1 MAAAMMKA
9 WMGAALAAACSALAA
24 SDAVAEPSAVQLG
37 TFNAWEAPSARVRIL
52 NRSGKELRVLA
63 CRASC
68 GCLTAAMDRTSV
80 GPGGAVVLDVKV
92 LSRAAGVFSHS
103 VYVEFDGMAPLRIP
117 VTGRAVQLMTFHPGE
132 RVALGARPAGSAVSQ
147 SFEISLSADA
157 VLGEPSAEGCEASLE
172 AMSPRRR
179 ILHVRGVAPAARG
192 PFRLR
197 VSIPVESPYRGSA
210 EIVLYGNSIQNQAE
224 EAE

>member
-1 MAAAMMKA
+1 MMKV
-9 WMGAALAAACSALAA
+9 WMGAALAAACAALAA
-24 SDAVAEPSAVQLG
+24 GGAVAEPSAVQLG

-80 GPGGAVVLDVKV
+80 GPGGDGILDVKV

-132 RVALGARPAGSAVSQ
+132 RVALGARPAGASVSQ

-157 VLGEPSAEGCEASLE
+157 VLGEPSGGGCEVFME
-172 AMSPRRR
+172 AVSPRNW
-179 ILHVRGVAPAARG
+179 ILHVRGMVPATRG

-210 EIVLYGNSIQNQAE
+210 EIVLYGSSVENKKETAE
-224 EAE
+224 

>member
-1 MAAAMMKA
+1 MAAAIVKA
-9 WMGAALAAACSALAA
+9 CAVAFAAAC
-24 SDAVAEPSAVQLG
+24 VARGSGVVADPSAVSFG
-37 TFNAWEAPSARVRIL
+37 TFNAWETPAARVRIL
-52 NRSGKELRVLA
+52 SRSGKELRVLA

-80 GPGGAVVLDVKV
+80 GPGGEAVLDVKV
-92 LSRAAGVFSHS
+92 LSRAEGVFSHS
-103 VYVEFDGMAPLRIP
+103 VFVEFDGMDFLRIP

-132 RVALGARPAGSAVSQ
+132 RVALGNRPAGSAVSQ

-157 VLGEPSAEGCEASLE
+157 VLGVPSAEGCEAFLE
-172 AMSPRRR
+172 AVSPRNWL
-179 ILHVRGVAPAARG
+179 LHVRGMVPATHG

-210 EIVLYGNSIQNQAE
+210 EIVLYGSSVENKKEVAE
-224 EAE
+224 